1 MQAET
6 SNVKDIKIE
15 EDNNLVT
22 LSIGYVN
29 LGATRYVLAL
39 AFVLFSGFALVNTFQ
54 IYQRL
59 NFDAL
64 DFGLLLG
71 VISTITLFF
80 ILLKMAH
87 RLLTKVTDLTIK
99 ITPNG
104 LEYDSGIP
112 PLFIGFGSGYFDF
125 WKSVFFKR
133 QHIEF
138 DSSEMKAIYLE
149 EKKSQSYLVMMK
161 RGKEIEVAKY
171 TTDQQ
176 KKDLYQLLKNTTND
190 VSK

>member
-1 MQAET
+1 MQVET
-6 SNVKDIKIE
+6 SHVKDIKIE
-15 EDNNLVT
+15 EYNDVAI
-22 LSIGYVN
+22 LSISYVN

-39 AFVLFSGFALVNTFQ
+39 IFVLFSGVALVNTFK
-54 IYQRL
+54 IYQML

-64 DFGLLLG
+64 DFGLFLG

-80 ILLKMAH
+80 VLLKMAH

-99 ITPNG
+99 ITDNG
-104 LEYDSGIP
+104 LTYDSGIP

-125 WKSVFFKR
+125 WKSFFFKR

-138 DSSEMKAIYLE
+138 YSSEMKAIYLE
-149 EKKSQSYLVMMK
+149 EKKSQICLVMMEK
-161 RGKEIEVAKY
+161 GKEIEIAKY
-171 TTDQQ
+171 ITDQQ

-190 VSK
+190 FSK

>member
-1 MQAET
+1 MKDET
-6 SNVKDIKIE
+6 SHVKDIKVE
-15 EDNNLVT
+15 EDNDVVI
-22 LSIGYVN
+22 LSICYVN

-39 AFVLFSGFALVNTFQ
+39 LFVLFSGVALVNTFQ
-54 IYQRL
+54 IYQML

-87 RLLTKVTDLTIK
+87 RLLRKVADLTIK

-149 EKKSQSYLVMMK
+149 EKKSQRCLVMMK
-161 RGKEIEVAKY
+161 RGKEIEIAKY
-171 TTDQQ
+171 ITDQQ
-176 KKDLYQLLKNTTND
+176 KKDLYQLLKKTTND
-190 VSK
+190 VRK

>member
-1 MQAET
+1 MQVET
-6 SNVKDIKIE
+6 SQARDIKIE
-15 EDNNLVT
+15 EDNDVVT

-39 AFVLFSGFALVNTFQ
+39 IFVLFSGVALVNTFQ

-64 DFGLLLG
+64 EFGLLLG

-87 RLLTKVTDLTIK
+87 RLLIKVTDLTIK

-104 LEYDSGIP
+104 LVYDSGIP
-112 PLFIGFGSGYFDF
+112 ALFIGFGSGYFDF
-125 WKSVFFKR
+125 WRSVFFKR

-149 EKKSQSYLVMMK
+149 ENKSQICLVMMK
-161 RGKEIEVAKY
+161 RGKEIEIAKY
-171 TTDQQ
+171 ITDQQ

>member
-6 SNVKDIKIE
+6 SHVKDIKIE
-15 EDNNLVT
+15 EYSGVVA

-39 AFVLFSGFALVNTFQ
+39 IFVLFSGVALVNTFQ

-87 RLLTKVTDLTIK
+87 RLLIKVTDLTIK
-99 ITPNG
+99 INPNG

-138 DSSEMKAIYLE
+138 DSSEIKAIYLE
-149 EKKSQSYLVMMK
+149 EKKSQNFLVMMK
-161 RGKEIEVAKY
+161 KGKEIEVAKY

-176 KKDLYQLLKNTTND
+176 KKDLYQC
-190 VSK
+190 

>member
-1 MQAET
+1 MQAKA
-6 SNVKDIKIE
+6 SHVKGIKIE
-15 EDNNLVT
+15 EDNGVVT

-39 AFVLFSGFALVNTFQ
+39 LFVLFSGVALVNTFK
-54 IYQRL
+54 IYQML

-64 DFGLLLG
+64 GFGLLLG

-87 RLLTKVTDLTIK
+87 RLLIKVTDLTIK

-149 EKKSQSYLVMMK
+149 EKKSQTFLVMLK
-161 RGKEIEVAKY
+161 KGKEIEIAKY
-171 TTDQQ
+171 ITDQQ
-176 KKDLYQLLKNTTND
+176 KKDLYQLLKNKTND
-190 VSK
+190 LSK

>member
-6 SNVKDIKIE
+6 SHVKDIEIE
-15 EDNNLVT
+15 EDNDVVT

-39 AFVLFSGFALVNTFQ
+39 IFVLFSGVALVNTFQ

-59 NFDAL
+59 NFDTL
-64 DFGLLLG
+64 EFSLLLG
-71 VISTITLFF
+71 VISTIIFFF

-87 RLLTKVTDLTIK
+87 RLLIKVTDLTIK

-112 PLFIGFGSGYFDF
+112 SLFIGFGSGYFDF

-149 EKKSQSYLVMMK
+149 EKKSQNFLVMMK
-161 RGKEIEVAKY
+161 KGKEIEVAKY
-171 TTDQQ
+171 ITDQQ

>member
-1 MQAET
+1 MQDET
-6 SNVKDIKIE
+6 SRVRDIKIE
-15 EDNNLVT
+15 EDNNVVT

-39 AFVLFSGFALVNTFQ
+39 IFVLFSGVTLVNTFK
-54 IYQRL
+54 IYQML

-64 DFGLLLG
+64 EFGLLLG

-80 ILLKMAH
+80 VLLKMAH
-87 RLLTKVTDLTIK
+87 RLLIKVMDLTIK

-104 LEYDSGIP
+104 LVYDSGIP

-138 DSSEMKAIYLE
+138 DSAEIKAIYLE
-149 EKKSQSYLVMMK
+149 EKKSQCCIMMMK
-161 RGKEIEVAKY
+161 RGKEIEIAKY
-171 TTDQQ
+171 ITDQQ

-190 VSK
+190 VRK

>member
-1 MQAET
+1 MQVET
-6 SNVKDIKIE
+6 PQARDIKIE
-15 EDNNLVT
+15 EDNDVVT

-39 AFVLFSGFALVNTFQ
+39 IFVLFSGVALVNTFQ

-59 NFDAL
+59 NFDTL
-64 DFGLLLG
+64 EFSFLLG
-71 VISTITLFF
+71 VISIITLFF

-87 RLLTKVTDLTIK
+87 MLLTKVTDLTIK
-99 ITPNG
+99 ITDNG
-104 LEYDSGIP
+104 LTYDSGIP

-125 WKSVFFKR
+125 WKSFFFKR

-149 EKKSQSYLVMMK
+149 EKKSQICLVMMK
-161 RGKEIEVAKY
+161 RGKEIEIAKY

-176 KKDLYQLLKNTTND
+176 KKDLYQFLKKY
-190 VSK
+190 SQ